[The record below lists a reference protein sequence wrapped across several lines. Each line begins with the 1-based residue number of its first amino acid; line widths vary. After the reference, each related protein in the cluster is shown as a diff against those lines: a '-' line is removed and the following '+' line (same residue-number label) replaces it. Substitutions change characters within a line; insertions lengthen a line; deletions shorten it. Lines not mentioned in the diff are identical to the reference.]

1 MISVIVTVVVAVVV
15 PIVTARVDTVHHTEN
30 LSLDIECKD
39 HMVKVTTRAAAAHP
53 IIRLEQV
60 SNSRSLPTLW
70 NLSQGCCTS
79 SPARPSGRDRDQAS
93 AGQREEEGRR

>member
-39 HMVKVTTRAAAAHP
+39 HMVKVT
-53 IIRLEQV
+53 IRVEK
-60 SNSRSLPTLW
+60 
-70 NLSQGCCTS
+70 
-79 SPARPSGRDRDQAS
+79 
-93 AGQREEEGRR
+93 